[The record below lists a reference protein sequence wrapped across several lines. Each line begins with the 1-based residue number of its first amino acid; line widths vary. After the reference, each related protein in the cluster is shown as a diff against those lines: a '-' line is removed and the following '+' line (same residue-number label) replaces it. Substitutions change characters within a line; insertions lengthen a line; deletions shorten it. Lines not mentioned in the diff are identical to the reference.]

1 MKKIFMT
8 IMFIVLFMSQ
18 NIPAQGWQWVN
29 SGFSEII
36 FDMSFPPGQ
45 SDIGFAV
52 GSTLTS
58 GGDGIVLK
66 TTNGGSTWTKISAD
80 TIPGLKAVCFTSVNV
95 GYAGGYQNFLMK
107 TTDGGS
113 TWSAMVVDSKL
124 WFFNN
129 IEFWDAN
136 IGIVV
141 SYPSSVYRT
150 SDAGATW
157 GPCFGLKH
165 SVEDICYADATTLF
179 LVGSDERIYKSTNSG
194 FYWTEVDSGLAQ
206 HLFLGVEFYNSN
218 YGIVTGENGKV
229 VVTTNG
235 GTNWVSSNAGSS
247 GLLRSVHI
255 INQQNAY
262 VVGTPEQV
270 YKTTNGGIN
279 WFSDFSGGNSVALYK
294 IKFTENNTG
303 LICGSDG
310 KFLINTDYVVPVE
323 LTSFTA
329 TGIGNEVQLNWTTK
343 TELNNSGFEIQRS
356 VDGNEWQKI
365 NFISGY
371 GTTSEAQNYS
381 YIDRELEIGNYQYR
395 LKQIDYDGSFDY
407 SDIISVLV
415 SGELNY
421 TLEQNYP
428 NPFNPATTIKFSI
441 PEAANVILNIY
452 NSLGQ
457 KVTELVNKNLEAGRY
472 SYNWN
477 AINSA
482 SGIYFYELRT
492 EKQVLMKNM
501 ILIK

>member
-1 MKKIFMT
+1 
-8 IMFIVLFMSQ
+8 
-18 NIPAQGWQWVN
+18 
-29 SGFSEII
+29 
-36 FDMSFPPGQ
+36 
-45 SDIGFAV
+45 
-52 GSTLTS
+52 
-58 GGDGIVLK
+58 
-66 TTNGGSTWTKISAD
+66 
-80 TIPGLKAVCFTSVNV
+80 
-95 GYAGGYQNFLMK
+95 
-107 TTDGGS
+107 
-113 TWSAMVVDSKL
+113 MVVDSKL
-124 WFFNN
+124 WYFNN

-136 IGIVV
+136 TGVVV

-206 HLFLGVEFYNSN
+206 HLFLGVEFYNSS
-218 YGIVTGENGKV
+218 YGIVTGEDGKV

-247 GLLRSVHI
+247 GLLRGVHI
-255 INQQNAY
+255 FNEQNAY
-262 VVGTPEQV
+262 VVGTPEQI
-270 YKTTNGGIN
+270 YKTTNGGTN

-329 TGIGNEVQLNWTTK
+329 TGDGNEVQLNWTTK

-356 VDGNEWQKI
+356 VDGNEWKKI
-365 NFISGY
+365 IFISGY

-381 YIDRELEIGNYQYR
+381 YIDRDLEIGNYQYR

-407 SDIISVLV
+407 SDIVSVLV

-441 PEAANVILNIY
+441 PEAAECY
-452 NSLGQ
+452 
-457 KVTELVNKNLEAGRY
+457 T
-472 SYNWN
+472 
-477 AINSA
+477 
-482 SGIYFYELRT
+482 
-492 EKQVLMKNM
+492 
-501 ILIK
+501 